1 MTFLDPKQ
9 SLIDVT
15 GLMYNKQKFS
25 YINIPK
31 AAVVALSKN
40 SDNSFPSS
48 FAKNVIQ
55 SLKSNDKRIMKAI
68 SHTLKDDVAA
78 NRHRKIGLSKDSNY
92 YYSNIFEYF
101 YLNDRETFNSFVDH
115 FIRYSKTA
123 IVTFH
128 DSKAVS
134 KFFGHNVHNI
144 HVPYNN
150 YYNKVDDVYA
160 QIAELEED
168 LDYCLLDCG
177 VMGLALLPKV
187 WQNLNVPL
195 IDFGKTLTL
204 GKVNKNQ

>member
-1 MTFLDPKQ
+1 MTFFDPKQ

-15 GLMYNKQKFS
+15 EFMYNKQKFS

-31 AAVVALSKN
+31 AAVVALSKT
-40 SDNSFPSS
+40 SDNSFPSH
-48 FAKNVIQ
+48 FARNVIQ
-55 SLKSNDKRIMKAI
+55 SLRSNDRRIMKAV
-68 SHTLKDDVAA
+68 SHLLKEDVSA
-78 NRHRKIGLSKDSNY
+78 NRHRKIGLNKDSNY

-101 YLNDRETFNSFVDH
+101 YLNDRDTFNSFIDH

-123 IVTFH
+123 VVTFH
-128 DSKAVS
+128 DSKTVS

-160 QIAELEED
+160 QLAELDED
-168 LDYCLLDCG
+168 LDYCMLDCG
-177 VMGLALLPKV
+177 VMGLAILPKV

-204 GKVNKNQ
+204 GKVSRTQ